1 MKTTR
6 SQSKEPATR
15 SRDDGEASSTPQLK
29 QVSEDRT
36 SDESES
42 EKQLEREIEVRRK
55 LREKL
60 LRRKEKQAELDRIN
74 AEIIQLDTSYSLAQ
88 NS

>member
-29 QVSEDRT
+29 QVPEDRT

-42 EKQLEREIEVRRK
+42 EKQLEREIEARRK
-55 LREKL
+55 FREKL
-60 LRRKEKQAELDRIN
+60 LQRKEKQAELNHIN
-74 AEIIQLDTSYSLAQ
+74 AEII
-88 NS
+88 